1 MTIKDQILQILEET
15 KTPHKYMHHDPAET
29 SEEVAKIRG
38 TDPKIGAKALMIK
51 SKQKYYQIVIP
62 ATLKLDSRKF
72 RDASKLSKFR
82 FISPDELKELFNLEK
97 GAVPPFGNLLD
108 IEQTFYDKK
117 LLDFPE
123 LAFNIGTRTDSI
135 QIKSSD
141 LIKLVPATLIENI
154 TE

>member
-1 MTIKDQILQILEET
+1 MTIKDQILKILEET
-15 KTPHKYMHHDPAET
+15 KTPYKYMQHEPAET
-29 SEEVAKIRG
+29 SKEVAKIRG

-51 SKQKYYQIVIP
+51 AKKKYYQIVIP
-62 ATLKLDSRKF
+62 ATLKLESRKF

-82 FISPDELKELFNLEK
+82 FITQEELKELFNLEK

-135 QIKSSD
+135 QIKSTD
-141 LIKLVPATLIENI
+141 LMKLVDVTLLEHI

>member
-1 MTIKDQILQILEET
+1 MTIKDQILKILEET
-15 KTPHKYMHHDPAET
+15 KTPHKYMHHQAAET
-29 SEEVAKIRG
+29 SEEVAKMRG

-51 SKQKYYQIVIP
+51 AKDKYYQIVIP
-62 ATLKLDSRKF
+62 ATLKLESKKF
-72 RDASKLSKFR
+72 REASNLSKFR
-82 FISPDELKELFNLEK
+82 FISPDELKELFDLEK

-135 QIKSSD
+135 QIKSAD
-141 LIKLVPATLIENI
+141 LIKLVDVTIIEDI

>member
-1 MTIKDQILQILEET
+1 MTIKDQILKILKVT
-15 KTPHKYMHHDPAET
+15 QTPHRYMHHEPAET

-51 SKQKYYQIVIP
+51 AKKKYYQIVIP
-62 ATLKLDSRKF
+62 ATLKLDSKKF

-82 FISPDELKELFNLEK
+82 FISPDELKELFDLEK
-97 GAVPPFGNLLD
+97 GAVPPFGNLME

-135 QIKSSD
+135 QIKSAD
-141 LIKLVPATLIENI
+141 LIKLVDVTMLEDI

>member
-1 MTIKDQILQILEET
+1 MTIKDEIIKILKES
-15 KTPHKYMHHDPAET
+15 KTPYKYMHHAPAET

-51 SKQKYYQIVIP
+51 AKKKYYQIVIP
-62 ATLKLDSRKF
+62 ATLKLDSKKF

-82 FISPDELKELFNLEK
+82 FINQDELKELFNLEK
-97 GAVPPFGNLLD
+97 GAVPPFGHLLD
-108 IEQTFYDKK
+108 IEHTFYDKK

-135 QIKSSD
+135 QIKSTD
-141 LIKLVPATLIENI
+141 LMQLVNVTLLENI